1 MHLNEE
7 QINEIRE
14 MAKLFFSPDDIALN
28 IGMEPEEFKLEILSG
43 TGEVFSAFKQG
54 WLQGEIPLRKSIARA
69 AENGSNPAQMKMLD
83 LKKESELKLE
93 L

>member
-1 MHLNEE
+1 MHLQEE
-7 QINEIRE
+7 QLNEIRE
-14 MAKLFFSPDDIALN
+14 MAKLFFSPDDIAMN
-28 IGMEPEEFKLEILSG
+28 IGMDPEEFRFEIHSG
-43 TGEVFSAFKQG
+43 AGEIFSAFKQG

-69 AENGSNPAQMKMLD
+69 AENGSNPAQLKMLD